1 MQDAFR
7 RARRLALASVSASAA
22 LAAMHLLAGLASGSS
37 AVLAMGV
44 EFAGDV
50 LGAVGGYG
58 TSVAHA
64 AVDPN
69 KNVSI
74 FINMDVNVDIGV
86 EDCSQGAAWR

>member
-50 LGAVGGYG
+50 LASSVVLVGLL
-58 TSVAHA
+58 A
-64 AVDPN
+64 AARPPDENHPYRFCV
-69 KNVSI
+69 VH
-74 FINMDVNVDIGV
+74 
-86 EDCSQGAAWR
+86 